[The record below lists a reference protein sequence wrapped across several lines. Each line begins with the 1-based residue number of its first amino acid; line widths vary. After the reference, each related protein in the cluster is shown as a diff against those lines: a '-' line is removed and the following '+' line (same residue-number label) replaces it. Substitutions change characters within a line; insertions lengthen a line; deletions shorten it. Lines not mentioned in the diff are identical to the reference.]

1 MAAWGVVRWRETER
15 WNTYVDRLNAEPG
28 LAVLSSGRRAGRFF
42 VVGLRDPLAR
52 DPAALTAGLD
62 LAPADIDSRWEPY
75 QALLPSF
82 VVARA
87 TDLLHP
93 PDGVTLAFREG
104 TLTSSG
110 TAPEQ
115 WIGDSERIAPA
126 LAGVRQF
133 QHAGPD
139 PATLLRQRLEALT
152 IHFARGRAQIEPD
165 QRETL
170 QEIVTTLAE
179 LDSTLAVRGRR
190 GSIEIQGFYRH
201 RRSRSV
207 ERLAEPGACECGPR
221 RDRHALSDLAAVHDT
236 RRWRDRA
243 RTRTGRG
250 RQGRDR
256 RASLRVTLSDAG
268 SREQPPMIQKKICLL
283 GAFGVGKTSLVSR
296 FVHSIFSDKYLTTV
310 GVKIEKKRVLAR
322 QRDVDLVIWDIYGED
337 DFQKVRLSYL
347 RGASG
352 YLLVADG
359 TRRVT
364 LDIAQALQKNAAATV
379 GDVPFLLLVNKADL
393 SDSWE
398 IDERTLLDLER
409 LNWTVIRTSAKTG
422 AEVERAFSALADA
435 MLNADGVQHET
446 TS

>member
-1 MAAWGVVRWRETER
+1 
-15 WNTYVDRLNAEPG
+15 
-28 LAVLSSGRRAGRFF
+28 
-42 VVGLRDPLAR
+42 
-52 DPAALTAGLD
+52 
-62 LAPADIDSRWEPY
+62 
-75 QALLPSF
+75 
-82 VVARA
+82 
-87 TDLLHP
+87 
-93 PDGVTLAFREG
+93 
-104 TLTSSG
+104 
-110 TAPEQ
+110 
-115 WIGDSERIAPA
+115 
-126 LAGVRQF
+126 
-133 QHAGPD
+133 
-139 PATLLRQRLEALT
+139 
-152 IHFARGRAQIEPD
+152 
-165 QRETL
+165 
-170 QEIVTTLAE
+170 
-179 LDSTLAVRGRR
+179 
-190 GSIEIQGFYRH
+190 
-201 RRSRSV
+201 
-207 ERLAEPGACECGPR
+207 
-221 RDRHALSDLAAVHDT
+221 
-236 RRWRDRA
+236 
-243 RTRTGRG
+243 
-250 RQGRDR
+250 
-256 RASLRVTLSDAG
+256 
-268 SREQPPMIQKKICLL
+268 MIQKKICLL

-337 DFQKVRLSYL
+337 DFQKVRLSYV